1 MKQWQLYVL
10 TEEEEKSILGGEWI
24 YDESTDEW
32 YWIE

>member
-1 MKQWQLYVL
+1 MKQWQFYVL
-10 TEEEEKSILGGEWI
+10 TEEEEKSITGGQWI